1 MKTLVAALLALGA
14 GTVLGVAAVIGV
26 KAALDPDSTINTSNQ
41 APINVMEYGDRS

>member
-26 KAALDPDSTINTSNQ
+26 KASLDPDKTITQSDQ
-41 APINVMEYGDRS
+41 SPINVLEYGDRG